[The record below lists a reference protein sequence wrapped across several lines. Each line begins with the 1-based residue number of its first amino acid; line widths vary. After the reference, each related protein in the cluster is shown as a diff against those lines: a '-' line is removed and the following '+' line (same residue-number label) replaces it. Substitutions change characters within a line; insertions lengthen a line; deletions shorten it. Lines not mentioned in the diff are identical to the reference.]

1 MEYLIFSDNQK
12 MIFNY
17 DFFKDKYENGNLKN
31 AEIFAEIFKLK
42 KTVFMKNE
50 MIKNE
55 KNYISICKFL
65 NIFSIDWNIFVNFLN
80 NLIINDDYS
89 ILKLH
94 EISNKFGGIPE
105 IDKLQLKNEIK
116 YYNPQN
122 PKEDYKQLYNWT
134 FDMSYKSKEYLKHT
148 QISAGD
154 NYTYYRVLK

>member
-42 KTVFMKNE
+42 KTVFM
-50 MIKNE
+50 
-55 KNYISICKFL
+55 
-65 NIFSIDWNIFVNFLN
+65 
-80 NLIINDDYS
+80 
-89 ILKLH
+89 
-94 EISNKFGGIPE
+94 
-105 IDKLQLKNEIK
+105 KNEIK